1 MEPQE
6 LVLEPDGRADA
17 LVVLL
22 HGLGADGPDLE
33 PLGSALM
40 AAVPGARIVLP
51 TAPARPLSIAG
62 GLPMRAWFDVGPS
75 DIRRMHASDPAGVA
89 KAEAWLRARLERET
103 RAGIASTRIVVGGF
117 SQGGA
122 LAAWFAPRHPQP
134 LGGVIA
140 LSTFMAAEAPFE
152 AEVHAANR
160 GLPAYVAHGRRD
172 EVVSFGHGSAL
183 RDRLAKCGLRVAWHE
198 HDLGHVI
205 DERVA
210 LGAANWLA
218 RTLAR

>member
-1 MEPQE
+1 MEPKE
-6 LVLEPDGRADA
+6 LVLEPAGRADA

-22 HGLGADGPDLE
+22 HGLGADGADLE
-33 PLGSALM
+33 PLGAALQ

-75 DIRRMHASDPAGVA
+75 DIQRTHASDPAGVA
-89 KAEAWLRARLERET
+89 KAEEWLRARLERET
-103 RAGIASTRIVVGGF
+103 RAGIPGTRIVVGGF

-122 LAAWFAPRHPQP
+122 LAAWFAPRHAQP
-134 LGGVIA
+134 LGGAIA
-140 LSTFMAAEAPFE
+140 LSTFMAANAPFE
-152 AEVHAANR
+152 AEVQAANR
-160 GLPAYVAHGRRD
+160 GLPVYVAHGTRD
-172 EVVSFGHGSAL
+172 DVVAFGHGKAL
-183 RDRLAKCGLRVAWHE
+183 RDRLAKAGLRVAWHE

-210 LGAANWLA
+210 LDAANWLA